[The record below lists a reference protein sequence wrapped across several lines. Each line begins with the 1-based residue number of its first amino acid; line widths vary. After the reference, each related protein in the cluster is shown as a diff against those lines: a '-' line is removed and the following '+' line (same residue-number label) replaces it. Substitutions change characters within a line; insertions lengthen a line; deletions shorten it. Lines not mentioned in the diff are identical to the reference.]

1 MKENENE
8 LKILK
13 AKYYTPP
20 VIKALTIELEQSIA
34 AGSALVTPPSNTDI
48 ILDEWET
55 GTDQEGD
62 LNW

>member
-1 MKENENE
+1 MKENENK
-8 LKILK
+8 LKIPK
-13 AKYYTPP
+13 DKTYFPP

-34 AGSALVTPPSNTDI
+34 AGSALVTAPSNGDV